1 MGNDKQ
7 VEEMELWQ
15 ITEVHINNNY
25 VQGEQGGRL
34 YYSRVTSKSSLPE
47 SFWLDDW

>member
-1 MGNDKQ
+1 MGNDKH

-15 ITEVHINNNY
+15 ITDVHINNHY
-25 VQGEQGGRL
+25 ARGENDGRVF
-34 YYSRVTSKSSLPE
+34 YSRVTSQSSLPE